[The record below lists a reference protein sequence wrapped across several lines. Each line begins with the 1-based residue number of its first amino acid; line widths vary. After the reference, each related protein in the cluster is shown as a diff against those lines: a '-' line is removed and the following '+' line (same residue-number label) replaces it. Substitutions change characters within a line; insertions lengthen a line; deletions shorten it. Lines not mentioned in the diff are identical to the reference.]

1 MIKPSIQNEQ
11 SFVTHTC
18 IRNKFTGKKT
28 HRAQNCRAF
37 SQPVKCTTPSGSK
50 KGQDDIKKQ
59 RLVVYFRKPMTF
71 CTDWGARN
79 TSQH

>member
-1 MIKPSIQNEQ
+1 MNNRLSH
-11 SFVTHTC
+11 THASE
-18 IRNKFTGKKT
+18 INSQVKKT